1 MKRLILGMLTID
13 IENKHPAFFAGFG
26 VGGEMRRT
34 GIEPVTLGLKGPC
47 SAN

>member
-1 MKRLILGMLTID
+1 MISEAISTK
-13 IENKHPAFFAGFG
+13 NPAIQAGNVFRKL
-26 VGGEMRRT
+26 VRRT